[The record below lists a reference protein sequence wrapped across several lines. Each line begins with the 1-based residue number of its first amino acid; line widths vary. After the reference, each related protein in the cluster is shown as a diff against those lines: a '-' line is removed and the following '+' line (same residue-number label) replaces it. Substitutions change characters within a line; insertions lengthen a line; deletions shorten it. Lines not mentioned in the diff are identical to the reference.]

1 MSENILD
8 KESYSKYFIV
18 NLLLFTKKLH
28 CCSGNDKINSLEMSL
43 TFLGCLRMII
53 RGFTEQDTTCFSHA
67 IFGVF
72 SQHGLHISHRY
83 IPQVCNH
90 SAVKESKFDK
100 HIYLPNTALAHKKR
114 SIACR

>member
-28 CCSGNDKINSLEMSL
+28 CCSGNDDINSLEMSL
-43 TFLGCLRMII
+43 TFSGCFRMVV
-53 RGFTEQDTTCFSHA
+53 RGFTEQDTSCFSHT

-72 SQHGLHISHRY
+72 SQDGSHVSHR
-83 IPQVCNH
+83 
-90 SAVKESKFDK
+90 
-100 HIYLPNTALAHKKR
+100 
-114 SIACR
+114 